1 MRNIACSTLA
11 LLACVAPIS
20 GQSPHSVP
28 AEGQRIRVTA
38 PDAGLRN
45 RSGTF
50 RGVHDGWLLVTADSS
65 LRIPLAA
72 IERID
77 LYAGR
82 QSHPWRGAGIGFL
95 GGAALGFGLWY
106 AADVGCYPEADTIGC
121 ATVFG
126 AFGGGVL
133 GALVGAV
140 IGGFLLKT
148 DRWEDAPLDGVRVGV
163 APSGNRG
170 VVVRLTVRP

>member
-1 MRNIACSTLA
+1 
-11 LLACVAPIS
+11 
-20 GQSPHSVP
+20 
-28 AEGQRIRVTA
+28 VTA
-38 PDAGLRN
+38 PDAGFRS

-50 RGVHDGWLLVTADSS
+50 GGVRDGWLLVTADSS
-65 LRIPLAA
+65 LRVPLRA
-72 IERID
+72 IERIEV
-77 LYAGR
+77 YAGR
-82 QSHPWRGAGIGFL
+82 RSHPWRGAGIGFL

-140 IGGFLLKT
+140 IGGFLVET
-148 DRWEDAPLDGVRVGV
+148 DRWEVASLPDVGISV
-163 APSGNRG
+163 APRGTSGIALG
-170 VVVRLTVRP
+170 VHVPY